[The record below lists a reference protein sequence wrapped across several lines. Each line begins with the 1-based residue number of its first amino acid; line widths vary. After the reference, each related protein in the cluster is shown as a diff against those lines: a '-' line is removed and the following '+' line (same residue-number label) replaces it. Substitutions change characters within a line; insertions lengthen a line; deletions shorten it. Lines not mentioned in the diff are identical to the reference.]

1 MIKRV
6 ISELVPSA
14 LALLAFFELVFPK
27 VAERAF
33 DHVLNRRMAEFKSI
47 LDTFLE
53 VYKDE
58 LARASSAHRLIFDQ
72 EIRFFDKNGQ
82 FAVGANPANPRDAGC
97 NIGF

>member
-72 EIRFFDKNGQ
+72 EIRFFDKSGQ
-82 FAVGANPANPRDAGC
+82 FAGGANPANPRDAGC